1 MNMPVQLEVTRI
13 FSFDAAHR
21 LEDYVGKCNNL
32 HGHTYRLELTVRGT
46 PDHRG
51 IVLDFGDLKRIFKE
65 HYEPMLDHQYLN
77 DSLPMVNTTAEN
89 LAIWFFDYWEGRIR
103 PLYPDVNPVR
113 LRLWETEN
121 AYVTLTYDD
130 WRAGRADQ

>member
-1 MNMPVQLEVTRI
+1 MPVFLEVTRV
-13 FSFDAAHR
+13 FTFDAAHR

-51 IVLDFGDLKRIFKE
+51 IVVDFGDLKQLFKE
-65 HYEPMLDHQYLN
+65 YYEPLLDHRFLN
-77 DSLPMVNTTAEN
+77 ESLPMVNTTAEN
-89 LAIWFFDYWEGRIR
+89 LAIWFFDYWEEQVR
-103 PLYPDVNPVR
+103 PRHPQVQPVR
-113 LRLWETEN
+113 IKLWETEN
-121 AYVTLTYDD
+121 ACATLTWED